1 MSELVI
7 LDVGETVPLGGQLG
21 GIEPELVRWVSR
33 HPDVVRVDADGMA
46 TGVSE
51 GWTYVTAVYDGRTA
65 QCAVWVLDPAN
76 YIRVRRFDGSTTQQ
90 AAETALKDAGVSYT
104 KKWVES
110 TIAAGHISEL
120 LFTGYRDSDYYYISP
135 NEPVELWISADA
147 ENTKE
152 PEKEP
157 EKQEPAKKESLSVSV
172 LPDKRTFYSGDTL
185 TTSGLKLQYTDK
197 TGKTQTVSSGFQ
209 TTANMQAA
217 GTKQVTVTYKGLT
230 TSYSITVKKPSVKLQ
245 KEQIEGGIRLSA
257 TTDPAGQTVQWI
269 SLNPQ
274 IAYFEGSELRAA
286 GAGTAT
292 IKASMVYNGVTYS
305 DTTTITVLAEEKEN
319 YSFEI
324 RRTETSTNGQF
335 YKYFVNTNIPNFDS
349 SKVTWWLEPVDER
362 WYTEGGC
369 AYLSYG
375 ITARL
380 PRHTSTTEKPIRPA
394 VIRRLPSRITF
405 STSSLWSGRRAARPT
420 RSRRISP
427 AVRPARQHGR
437 SCLRTEAAGSTEVN
451 ILSMNSAW
459 KTARA
464 IPSRSA
470 TPIMERLI
478 LRPVPIRTRSS
489 QAQTCFRSSRT
500 RSRRSSPDARR
511 LL

>member
-1 MSELVI
+1 MDENGVLTANAPGATTVTAVVDGAAAACCVAVSDGRPLQMSELVI

-217 GTKQVTVTYKGLT
+217 GTKQGHRH
-230 TSYSITVKKPSVKLQ
+230 LQ
-245 KEQIEGGIRLSA
+245 GSDDLLFHHRQEAER
-257 TTDPAGQTVQWI
+257 
-269 SLNPQ
+269 Q
-274 IAYFEGSELRAA
+274 IAERADRGRHPPVCDDGSCRAD
-286 GAGTAT
+286 
-292 IKASMVYNGVTYS
+292 SPV
-305 DTTTITVLAEEKEN
+305 DLAE
-319 YSFEI
+319 SADRLF
-324 RRTETSTNGQF
+324 RGQRA
-335 YKYFVNTNIPNFDS
+335 P
-349 SKVTWWLEPVDER
+349 
-362 WYTEGGC
+362 C
-369 AYLSYG
+369 
-375 ITARL
+375 
-380 PRHTSTTEKPIRPA
+380 
-394 VIRRLPSRITF
+394 SRC
-405 STSSLWSGRRAARPT
+405 GHGHHQG
-420 RSRRISP
+420 
-427 AVRPARQHGR
+427 QHG
-437 SCLRTEAAGSTEVN
+437 V
-451 ILSMNSAW
+451 
-459 KTARA
+459 
-464 IPSRSA
+464 
-470 TPIMERLI
+470 
-478 LRPVPIRTRSS
+478 
-489 QAQTCFRSSRT
+489 
-500 RSRRSSPDARR
+500 
-511 LL
+511 